1 MKRVIFISVL
11 FTLISMCSFGQGD
24 FIPLNPY
31 QIMDIHFKILN
42 SDSKDS
48 LVERADTILPK
59 GSYDQRIVW
68 DFDGKSVGYNLV
80 IGCQINVNEMIGDG
94 LIPAVDFRVKESSF
108 NTERQ
113 VFLLEEFLNYLKEKK
128 GYKGKNMS
136 TLNTAKHKKTIF
148 LWKGGFST
156 AEVKDD
162 GFTSE
167 MIFTNYYDMSKQ
179 KKK

>member
-1 MKRVIFISVL
+1 
-11 FTLISMCSFGQGD
+11 
-24 FIPLNPY
+24 
-31 QIMDIHFKILN
+31 
-42 SDSKDS
+42 
-48 LVERADTILPK
+48 
-59 GSYDQRIVW
+59 
-68 DFDGKSVGYNLV
+68 
-80 IGCQINVNEMIGDG
+80 
-94 LIPAVDFRVKESSF
+94 
-108 NTERQ
+108 
-113 VFLLEEFLNYLKEKK
+113 
-128 GYKGKNMS
+128 MS